1 MANNCCFPTNTD
13 EEDIDECVVN
23 NSPQKCNLS
32 THYIYLAKDHK
43 NKTIFTAIFALKV
56 FVF

>member
-1 MANNCCFPTNTD
+1 MANNCCFPTNID

-32 THYIYLAKDHK
+32 IKYFDI
-43 NKTIFTAIFALKV
+43 
-56 FVF
+56 